1 MMPSAGPRNQEVG
14 LDSAGLLQAA
24 AQAGSQISDRM
35 LETFRAQGLLPRPRR
50 SGYRGRTPI
59 WHYPPGT
66 ERQLTALLRWR
77 QHTKDPDLLSVL
89 LWLEGYDIPSSAIRD
104 ALIRQ
109 LRHTIQTLEREI
121 SRTARQLGLDPTDTD
136 ARTQAINALA
146 HTIAAKRGKTPIP
159 RRSRTRA
166 EDRAH
171 AVALMI
177 RTFGLGENLQATAEE
192 ADTVERVLG
201 LAPNGRRHTI
211 DTAGPWLTGPAE
223 NLLEAGDIVAFPRLV
238 GAVQDA
244 TERDLAAAR
253 QTVVALFRYL
263 PLMIRMLGA
272 MFGDD
277 NYIGLAGLGE
287 IDQHPETLVYIVPMV
302 IAMLKAGWEE
312 NLNAVTAA
320 LSPFPELA
328 AQAHRILGLP
338 STTINANLSGQTA
351 ETRERAQ
358 RIINAAIEGQF
369 GAEADG

>member
-1 MMPSAGPRNQEVG
+1 
-14 LDSAGLLQAA
+14 
-24 AQAGSQISDRM
+24 
-35 LETFRAQGLLPRPRR
+35 
-50 SGYRGRTPI
+50 
-59 WHYPPGT
+59 
-66 ERQLTALLRWR
+66 LRWR